1 MLAVEG
7 ESSHLP
13 EVGEVPYQP
22 ERHIFPKCQFSKS
35 KVVSHAFQG
44 LISGSGYTTS
54 QQLTACLCLEANTDL
69 HCLEYSEL
77 FFMHVSVSNLHF
89 PQMKLASE
97 KPPESVLEGVIFKI
111 FLGKH
116 ACPDL
121 PYIMACKACHFSFL
135 TAIWPD
141 RFFNVCSETTMFYI
155 IVVAHAL
162 SVKNVQ

>member
-22 ERHIFPKCQFSKS
+22 EHHIFPKCQFSKS

-54 QQLTACLCLEANTDL
+54 QQLTACLCLEVNTNL
-69 HCLEYSEL
+69 HCLEHSEL

-89 PQMKLASE
+89 PQMKLVSE

-111 FLGKH
+111 FLGEH
-116 ACPDL
+116 APRSPL
-121 PYIMACKACHFSFL
+121 YYGVQSMPFLIPYGNLARQVFL
-135 TAIWPD
+135 
-141 RFFNVCSETTMFYI
+141 MF
-155 IVVAHAL
+155 
-162 SVKNVQ
+162 VQKQQRSI

>member
-54 QQLTACLCLEANTDL
+54 QQLTACLNEFVSGSK
-69 HCLEYSEL
+69 HRFSL
-77 FFMHVSVSNLHF
+77 FGTF
-89 PQMKLASE
+89 
-97 KPPESVLEGVIFKI
+97 
-111 FLGKH
+111 
-116 ACPDL
+116 
-121 PYIMACKACHFSFL
+121 
-135 TAIWPD
+135 
-141 RFFNVCSETTMFYI
+141 
-155 IVVAHAL
+155 
-162 SVKNVQ
+162 